1 MDINMPEMDGYS
13 ATEQIRQ
20 WETDGII
27 HQHIPIIAMTA
38 NALTGDEERCLEVG
52 MDDYLAKPVKQDE
65 LLRVVKQ
72 WLDIGVLKAL
82 SETV

>member
-1 MDINMPEMDGYS
+1 
-13 ATEQIRQ
+13 
-20 WETDGII
+20 
-27 HQHIPIIAMTA
+27 
-38 NALTGDEERCLEVG
+38 